1 MRSPSPFEA
10 EAAVGPAPD
19 GAGLEIERGRGA
31 AVQRQLGGAGRRA
44 LLHRGE
50 IEIAEAHGPLQLVG
64 EATGQKDGG
73 DMGLDVLDRF
83 RSAIAGR
90 VLQEGDGLG
99 LILDDHRAPQLA
111 LGADQPSK
119 PWSRAT
125 VLMPISSTA

>member
-1 MRSPSPFEA
+1 MTTTVSTRVALALEA

-31 AVQRQLGGAGRRA
+31 PVQRQLGGASGRS

-64 EATGQKDGG
+64 EASDQKDGG
-73 DMGLDVLDRF
+73 DMGLDALDRF
-83 RSAIAGR
+83 GLSAIAGR

-99 LILDDHRAPQLA
+99 LIIDDHRGAPI
-111 LGADQPSK
+111 GP
-119 PWSRAT
+119 
-125 VLMPISSTA
+125 